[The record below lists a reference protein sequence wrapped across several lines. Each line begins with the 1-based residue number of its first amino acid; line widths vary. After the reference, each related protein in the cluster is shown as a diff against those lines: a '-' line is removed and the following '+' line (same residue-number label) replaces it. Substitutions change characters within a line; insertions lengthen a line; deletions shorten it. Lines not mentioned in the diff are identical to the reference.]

1 MKYNILFLIIVFIII
16 TIIFLIIPS
25 RNFIV
30 NNPKSNDKLIKVENT
45 KEYSA
50 LVLKNNNKSLKI
62 KPEKFKIF
70 NVSVTN
76 DKGEQKN
83 VYLFEEPIIINFDY
97 ELPKG
102 KYVFKIELPEGVE
115 LFHKQDIL
123 RMGKGRTNENPLLI
137 KILPS
142 NSLKEVYLKNI
153 NILVYQTDNYENPL
167 FTYTEPINIVI
178 ENIKEKIVTN
188 LDNESLIENK
198 TPSQSQS
205 QNQSQNQN
213 LDDEANTICEDI
225 VKNYSYP
232 ELKIHL
238 PILEY
243 CAKRGIKKAQTY
255 IEKYYETLEFN

>member
-16 TIIFLIIPS
+16 TIIFSAIPS

-30 NNPKSNDKLIKVENT
+30 NKPKSNDKLIKVENT

-76 DKGEQKN
+76 GKGEQKN
-83 VYLFEEPIIINFDY
+83 VYLFKEPIIINFDY

-102 KYVFKIELPEGVE
+102 KYVFKIELSEGVE
-115 LFHKQDIL
+115 FFQKQDIL
-123 RMGKGRTNENPLLI
+123 RMGKDRTNENPLLI

-153 NILVYQTDNYENPL
+153 NILIYQTDKYENPL
-167 FTYTEPINIVI
+167 FTYTYSVNIVI
-178 ENIKEKIVTN
+178 ENIKEKIITN
-188 LDNESLIENK
+188 LENELTLNNK
-198 TPSQSQS
+198 SPS
-205 QNQSQNQN
+205 QSQNQN

-255 IEKYYETLEFN
+255 IEKYYETLEIN

>member
-1 MKYNILFLIIVFIII
+1 MKYNILFVLLVFIII
-16 TIIFLIIPS
+16 TIIFLAIPS

-30 NNPKSNDKLIKVENT
+30 NKPKSNDKLIKVENT

-50 LVLKNNNKSLKI
+50 LVLKNNNNELKDKQ

-70 NVSVTN
+70 NVSINN

-102 KYVFKIELPEGVE
+102 KYVFKIELVE
-115 LFHKQDIL
+115 DVEFFHKQDIL
-123 RMGKGRTNENPLLI
+123 RMGKGSTKENPLLI
-137 KILPS
+137 KIMSS

-153 NILVYQTDNYENPL
+153 NILVYQTDKYENPL
-167 FTYTEPINIVI
+167 FTYTEPVNIVI
-178 ENIKEKIVTN
+178 ESIKEKIVTN
-188 LDNESLIENK
+188 LDNELLIDTK

-205 QNQSQNQN
+205 QSQNLE
-213 LDDEANTICEDI
+213 LDEEANTICEDI

-255 IEKYYETLEFN
+255 IEKYYETLELN